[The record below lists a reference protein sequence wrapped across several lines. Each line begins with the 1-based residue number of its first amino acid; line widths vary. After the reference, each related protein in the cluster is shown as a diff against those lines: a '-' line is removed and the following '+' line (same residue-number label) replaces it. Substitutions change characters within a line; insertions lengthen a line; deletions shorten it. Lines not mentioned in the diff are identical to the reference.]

1 MSLIQKIIGIGN
13 RLDSTEF
20 IIIDGAVNGP
30 ILPEAVSNLCAVK
43 YPDF

>member
-1 MSLIQKIIGIGN
+1 MKEIRENNWNN
-13 RLDSTEF
+13 RLNSTEF
-20 IIIDGAVNGP
+20 IAIDGAVNGP